1 VRCQSCLASENV
13 SSYTP
18 LNRSGRLHP
27 WRPFLLFIRSVPRP
41 FQTYPHRCEV
51 GRYRPRPSR
60 APNQHPVQRLKTFN
74 PISSATFFKTAK
86 FNCCKT
92 IVAGSSRHPFYI
104 RSISAGDIGYR
115 HRVPQSLDQSS
126 NIPILWSSG
135 KASRGDSS
143 MLVSSSQQYRR
154 VDPCKISDLICPL
167 SGQLTMQCRDK

>member
-1 VRCQSCLASENV
+1 MGKNAGWKVAVRCESCLASENV

-18 LNRSGRLHP
+18 LNRSGRLHL

-60 APNQHPVQRLKTFN
+60 SPNQHPVQRLKTFN

-104 RSISAGDIGYR
+104 RSISAGDIGY
-115 HRVPQSLDQSS
+115 PIAAFFQS
-126 NIPILWSSG
+126 
-135 KASRGDSS
+135 AST
-143 MLVSSSQQYRR
+143 SSSPEFGPKLEYPNSMVER
-154 VDPCKISDLICPL
+154 
-167 SGQLTMQCRDK
+167 